1 MNRSDVWQTE
11 QQNVSR
17 AGDQIT
23 SRNLQ
28 IQLTIT
34 ILPDLH
40 QALQDNARIYAETY
54 GREEPIGELVPA
66 IPHEIVTHVL
76 GTICHPSVRV
86 RQGQN
91 GGAGGI
97 RTLDTLLAYTHFPG
111 ERLRPLGHRS
121 ACAGRHA
128 PYRASRFCASVQF
141 ANPAAD
147 WQENGRDPI

>member
-91 GGAGGI
+91 GGP
-97 RTLDTLLAYTHFPG
+97 RPMKMSTTSTLSPYEGLPKSATATRHNALLP
-111 ERLRPLGHRS
+111 ESILPLASHR
-121 ACAGRHA
+121 
-128 PYRASRFCASVQF
+128 
-141 ANPAAD
+141 
-147 WQENGRDPI
+147 